1 MSKVVLITGA
11 TSGMGKLT
19 ASYLAS
25 NGYVVYAGTRNKDN
39 LESNIENIN
48 NIYIDV
54 TKTDSIKNA
63 VNTIIQKEGKIRSA
77 SDYIFPSV
85 AIFYS

>member
-19 ASYLAS
+19 TLLAS

-39 LESNIENIN
+39 LESDNKKYKLYLFRCNKKQILS
-48 NIYIDV
+48 
-54 TKTDSIKNA
+54 KL
-63 VNTIIQKEGKIRSA
+63 VNTIIQKKGKLM
-77 SDYIFPSV
+77 F
-85 AIFYS
+85 